1 VTGRSALIGSGGVA
15 ALALVL
21 AGGVAPPPQA
31 DAAKRRAA
39 PVVEHMVVF
48 RNGSHRARR
57 VSSRGVL
64 VRIGRRRCASATGT
78 PLAALVRAR
87 PSRRI
92 GIKDFG
98 SCSRRA
104 RDGAGLFVRRI
115 GPDVS
120 RANRGWVYKV
130 GRKQATAGAGD
141 PSGPFG
147 RRRLRRGQRVTWFY
161 CTPDAEGDCQ
171 RTLEL
176 RVSAPGGGA
185 VSVRVVA
192 YDDRGSGIVAP
203 DAEVRLGG
211 LTATTNAQGLAS
223 FTAAPG
229 RYGIR
234 ATRAGDVRTYPQR
247 VTVR

>member
-1 VTGRSALIGSGGVA
+1 MRRRLT
-15 ALALVL
+15 ALAVAGLGL
-21 AGGVAPPPQA
+21 AGAGAAGGSPGPETEI
-31 DAAKRRAA
+31 AKRRAA

-48 RNGSHRARR
+48 RNGTYRARR
-57 VSSRGVL
+57 TSTRGVT
-64 VRIGRRRCASATGT
+64 VRVGRRRCASATGT

-92 GIKDFG
+92 GLRDFG

-115 GPDVS
+115 GPD
-120 RANRGWVYKV
+120 ANRGNDGWVYKV
-130 GRKQATAGAGD
+130 GRKVATAGAGD

-147 RRRLRRGQRVTWFY
+147 RGRLRRGQRVTWFY
-161 CTPDAEGDCQ
+161 GLADSDGTFQ

-176 RVSAPGGGA
+176 RASASGGGRLSA
-185 VSVRVVA
+185 RVIA
-192 YDDRGSGIVAP
+192 YDDDGKGVPAAG
-203 DAEVRLGG
+203 AEVRLGP
-211 LTATTNAQGLAS
+211 LTAMANAEGLVS
-223 FTAAPG
+223 FTAPPG

-234 ATRAGDVRTYPQR
+234 ATRAGNVRTYPQR

>member
-1 VTGRSALIGSGGVA
+1 MRQLLKALAVAGLGLVA
-15 ALALVL
+15 AGAA
-21 AGGVAPPPQA
+21 AGTPGPDAE
-31 DAAKRRAA
+31 AAKRRGA

-48 RNGSHRARR
+48 RDGTHRARR
-57 VSSRGVL
+57 TSTRGVI
-64 VRIGRRRCASATGT
+64 VRVGRRRCASATGT

-87 PSRRI
+87 PARRI
-92 GIKDFG
+92 GLRDFG

-115 GPDVS
+115 GGD
-120 RANRGWVYKV
+120 ANRGNNGWVYKV

-147 RRRLRRGQRVTWFY
+147 RGRLRRGRRVTWFY
-161 CTPDAEGDCQ
+161 CKANAEGECQ
-171 RTLEL
+171 RSLGL
-176 RVSAPGGGA
+176 RVSAPGAGL
-185 VSVRVVA
+185 VSVRVIA
-192 YDDRGSGIVAP
+192 YDDEGKGVPAAGAR
-203 DAEVRLGG
+203 VRLGG
-211 LTATTNAQGLAS
+211 LGALANAEGLAS

-234 ATRAGDVRTYPQR
+234 ATRAGNVRTYPQR

>member
-1 VTGRSALIGSGGVA
+1 LGALAVA
-15 ALALVL
+15 ALGLTTAASA
-21 AGGVAPPPQA
+21 AGSA
-31 DAAKRRAA
+31 DPSASTAKAA

-48 RNGSHRARR
+48 RDGSHRAKRT
-57 VSSRGVL
+57 SARGVL

-92 GIKDFG
+92 GLKDFG

-115 GPDVS
+115 GPD
-120 RANRGWVYKV
+120 ANRGTDGWVYKV

-161 CTPDAEGDCQ
+161 CRPNAEGDCQ

-176 RVSAPGGGA
+176 RTSAPGGG
-185 VSVRVVA
+185 VLSVRVIG
-192 YDDRGSGIVAP
+192 YDDRGKGIAAGG
-203 DAEVRLGG
+203 AEVRLGG
-211 LTATTNAQGLAS
+211 LTATTDAQGLAS
-223 FTAAPG
+223 FTVAPG

-234 ATRAGDVRTYPQR
+234 ATRAGDIRTYPQR

>member
-1 VTGRSALIGSGGVA
+1 VRQRLTVLVVAGLGLATAGAAAGSPSPEA
-15 ALALVL
+15 A
-21 AGGVAPPPQA
+21 G
-31 DAAKRRAA
+31 AKRRAA

-48 RNGSHRARR
+48 RDGTHRARR
-57 VSSRGVL
+57 ASTRGVTPR
-64 VRIGRRRCASATGT
+64 VGGRRCASATGT

-92 GIKDFG
+92 GLRDFG

-115 GPDVS
+115 GPD
-120 RANRGWVYKV
+120 ANRGNDGWVYKV
-130 GRKQATAGAGD
+130 GRKVATAGAAD

-147 RRRLRRGQRVTWFY
+147 RGRLRRGQRVTWFY
-161 CTPDAEGDCQ
+161 GLADSEGTFQ

-176 RVSAPGGGA
+176 RSSASGGGRL
-185 VSVRVVA
+185 SVRVIA
-192 YDDRGSGIVAP
+192 YDDEGRGVSAGG
-203 DAEVRLGG
+203 AEVRLGD
-211 LTATTNAQGLAS
+211 LTMVANAEGLAS
-223 FTAAPG
+223 FSAVPG

-234 ATRAGDVRTYPQR
+234 ATRAGNVRTYPQR

>member
-1 VTGRSALIGSGGVA
+1 VTGRIAVIGGAGA
-15 ALALVL
+15 ALALAL
-21 AGGVAPPPQA
+21 AGGGSPTPAA
-31 DAAKRRAA
+31 DAANRRPA

-48 RNGSHRARR
+48 RNGTHRARR

-64 VRIGRRRCASATGT
+64 VRVGRRRCASATGT

-87 PSRRI
+87 PSRHLGLR
-92 GIKDFG
+92 DFG

-104 RDGAGLFVRRI
+104 RDAAGLFVRRI
-115 GPDVS
+115 GPDS
-120 RANRGWVYKV
+120 NRGNRGWVYKV
-130 GRKQATAGAGD
+130 GRKQATAGAAD

-161 CTPDAEGDCQ
+161 CVPNTEGDCQ

-176 RVSAPGGGA
+176 RVSAPGGGV
-185 VSVRVVA
+185 VSVRVVG
-192 YDDRGSGIVAP
+192 YDDRGRGVVAP
-203 DAEVRLGG
+203 GAEVRLGG
-211 LTATTNAQGLAS
+211 LNATTNAEGLAS
-223 FTAAPG
+223 FTVAPG

>member
-1 VTGRSALIGSGGVA
+1 VTGRIAVIAGAGAA
-15 ALALVL
+15 ALALAAV
-21 AGGVAPPPQA
+21 GGGPSAPSA
-31 DAAKRRAA
+31 DAANRRPA

-48 RNGSHRARR
+48 RNGTYRAKR
-57 VSSRGVL
+57 VSSRGL
-64 VRIGRRRCASATGT
+64 RVRVGRRRCAVATGT

-92 GIKDFG
+92 GLKDFG
-98 SCSRRA
+98 SCSRRSA
-104 RDGAGLFVRRI
+104 ADSAQLFVRRI
-115 GPDVS
+115 AGDVN
-120 RANRGWVYKV
+120 RGNRGWVYKV
-130 GRKQATAGAGD
+130 GRKVGTAGAAD

-161 CTPDAEGDCQ
+161 CADASQCQ

-176 RVSAPGGGA
+176 RASAPGGGA

-192 YDDRGSGIVAP
+192 YDDQGKGVNASG
-203 DAEVRLGG
+203 AEVRLGG
-211 LTATTNAQGLAS
+211 LTATTNADGLVS
-223 FTAAPG
+223 FAGVAPG

-234 ATRAGDVRTYPQR
+234 ATRSGNVRTYPQR